1 MDILIAFSRS
11 LIGLIDVVL
20 VPLIFAAAFVAF
32 IWGVYLYFFLGAGNE
47 EKRKEGRTFVVYGLI
62 GFVLM
67 LSLWGIVRMLTTSF
81 GLGGQNRPALPFEST
96 PRQTPPRT
104 QSTSPAPP
112 GAPINPVVEERGTSA
127 YQECLKNCV
136 GQCEPDGT
144 CSLLY

>member
-81 GLGGQNRPALPFEST
+81 GLGGQNRPALPFENS
-96 PRQTPPRT
+96 Q
-104 QSTSPAPP
+104 
-112 GAPINPVVEERGTSA
+112 GTSNQSRTTRGRLGEDCRPPLPGCEFGLA
-127 YQECLKNCV
+127 CNTRTYVCV
-136 GQCEPDGT
+136 RPEDI
-144 CSLLY
+144 